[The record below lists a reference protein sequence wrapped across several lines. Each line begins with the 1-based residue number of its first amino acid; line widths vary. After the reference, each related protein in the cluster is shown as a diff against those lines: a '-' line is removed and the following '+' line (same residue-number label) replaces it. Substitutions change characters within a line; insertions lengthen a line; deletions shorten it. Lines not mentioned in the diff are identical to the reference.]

1 MLRLDCTNTELLNK
15 FEEIKTEN
23 VFNND
28 LKKLFN
34 TENYEEEINDDVYL
48 SFKRNLHFDNKKERY
63 EIRLPFKDCSE
74 ILPDNSNLAKH
85 RPNYLKNRLSN
96 NNDLFNEYD
105 KIIKDYIKED
115 IVEIVPP
122 SEEIVL
128 LGSAHYLPHRAVVNE
143 NRETTKVRTVFDGS
157 AHSSNEPSINDVLYC
172 GPCLLPLIFDI
183 LIRFR
188 TRKIRIVADVKQAFH
203 QIETVKEHRDFQDIC
218 NVFRSTGRCVSDSV
232 ECKSFIPSNM

>member
-48 SFKRNLHFDNKKERY
+48 SFKRNLHFDNKKGRY
-63 EIRLPFKDCSE
+63 EIRLPFKDYSE
-74 ILPDNSNLAKH
+74 ILPDNNNLAKH
-85 RPNYLKNRLSN
+85 RLSYLKNRLSN

-115 IVEIVPP
+115 IEKNWRKLSREDCFLLVFAKLDRALSKVPP
-122 SEEIVL
+122 QNHFLSYQLQNIQVKLEIL
-128 LGSAHYLPHRAVVNE
+128 QNLSKLNYLN
-143 NRETTKVRTVFDGS
+143 
-157 AHSSNEPSINDVLYC
+157 
-172 GPCLLPLIFDI
+172 
-183 LIRFR
+183 
-188 TRKIRIVADVKQAFH
+188 
-203 QIETVKEHRDFQDIC
+203 
-218 NVFRSTGRCVSDSV
+218 
-232 ECKSFIPSNM
+232 

>member
-48 SFKRNLHFDNKKERY
+48 SFKRNLHFDNKKGSY
-63 EIRLPFKDCSE
+63 EIRLPFKDYSE
-74 ILPDNSNLAKH
+74 ILPDNNNLAKH
-85 RPNYLKNRLSN
+85 RPSYLKNRLSN

-115 IVEIVPP
+115 IEKNWRKLSREDCFLLAFAKLDRALSKVPP
-122 SEEIVL
+122 TESFSELSVTEHTSETRNSSKPVKVKLPELVIKKFNGNIVDWQSFWDQFS
-128 LGSAHYLPHRAVVNE
+128 SA
-143 NRETTKVRTVFDGS
+143 
-157 AHSSNEPSINDVLYC
+157 I
-172 GPCLLPLIFDI
+172 
-183 LIRFR
+183 
-188 TRKIRIVADVKQAFH
+188 H
-203 QIETVKEHRDFQDIC
+203 QKD
-218 NVFRSTGRCVSDSV
+218 
-232 ECKSFIPSNM
+232 

>member
-48 SFKRNLHFDNKKERY
+48 SFKRNLHFDNKKGRY
-63 EIRLPFKDCSE
+63 EIRLPFKDYSE
-74 ILPDNSNLAKH
+74 ILPDNNNLAKH
-85 RPNYLKNRLSN
+85 RLSYLKNRLSN

-115 IVEIVPP
+115 IEKNWRKLSREDCFLLVFAKLDRALSKVPP
-122 SEEIVL
+122 IESFSELSVTEHTSETRNSSKPVKVKLPELVIKKFNGNIVDWQSFWDQFS
-128 LGSAHYLPHRAVVNE
+128 SAIQQ
-143 NRETTKVRTVFDGS
+143 KD
-157 AHSSNEPSINDVLYC
+157 
-172 GPCLLPLIFDI
+172 
-183 LIRFR
+183 
-188 TRKIRIVADVKQAFH
+188 
-203 QIETVKEHRDFQDIC
+203 
-218 NVFRSTGRCVSDSV
+218 
-232 ECKSFIPSNM
+232 